1 MKKII
6 VPILLCLL
14 PSFLWGQNN
23 DDSNHDYT
31 NPHRDQ
37 GNTSYID
44 WNRILDDYW
53 PISTITFKV
62 GELSFKGKIDNTKS
76 PLTVAEVTKM
86 VRYVMNDM

>member
-14 PSFLWGQNN
+14 PGFVWGQNN
-23 DDSNHDYT
+23 NDPNYDYT
-31 NPHRDQ
+31 NISRDQ

-62 GELSFKGKIDNTKS
+62 GELSFKGKIENTK
-76 PLTVAEVTKM
+76 
-86 VRYVMNDM
+86 